1 MAEGTIND
9 PILRANEALK
19 AEVGAQSVLIKDL
32 VQNSRAQF
40 NKEQEQRAHDQ
51 QQQEKETA
59 FIHKIQGQEV
69 QVGRDGQLLQEKTR
83 KATENISGKAP
94 KDGTMASEGGQETT
108 NTLLGDL
115 QANTKALS
123 DYMPFGMEENWKTI
137 TGKIGQSIDKQAGLE
152 NLFGAVKGDF
162 SLMLG
167 GLNALQNVP
176 GFNILKVLLMTL
188 TKYVWK
194 GLKSLWNVM
203 TNSKELS
210 EDQLKLAKLDQ
221 KRLKKLGK
229 DSKLADKEFKMD
241 GLQLKTKKKGEGW
254 RITSQKGLS
263 RKERGLIKR
272 STKRADI
279 QKFGKR
285 GAMQEKMARNF
296 NSLWKSLKPI
306 LKSFKFAMM
315 FNKVKTLLILGVIG
329 GIAYALYKL
338 KDKMLEWLGWQPKNA
353 EDAAIIEGETLD
365 GQKAKHGSTGGDLKN
380 IKTDEEWWGGN
391 VDGKE
396 DEFFDKDFFGFS
408 DIDREKVKDASSKQ
422 LLGLLRE
429 EGDDLSSKDKQFIDE
444 ELKRRLKSK
453 TTNTGEVMEDDY
465 YNQVKTSRAEFNKA
479 EQERLAKVDED
490 INKMRIMHGGE
501 GNFVNQYSQY
511 YQFQGRN
518 TTNFQP
524 TDVQLAGVN

>member
-40 NKEQEQRAHDQ
+40 NKEQEQRARDL
-51 QQQEKETA
+51 QETEKNQA
-59 FIHKIQGQEV
+59 FQNKMQGQEV

-115 QANTKALS
+115 QESTKALS
-123 DYMPFGMEENWKTI
+123 DYMPFGFSENIEAI
-137 TGKIGQSIDKQAGLE
+137 TGKITQSIEKQAGME

-188 TKYVWK
+188 VKYVWK
-194 GLKSLWNVM
+194 GIKWILNVL

-221 KRLKKLGK
+221 KRLKKLKDKGGK
-229 DSKLADKEFKMD
+229 DLKFD
-241 GLQLKTKKKGEGW
+241 GLQFKTKKEGEGW
-254 RITSQKGLS
+254 RFASRKKGLS
-263 RKERGLIKR
+263 WKERGLAKR
-272 STKRADI
+272 MEKRDM
-279 QKFGKR
+279 QQRLGKR
-285 GAMQEKMARNF
+285 GAMQERMMRTF
-296 NSLWKSLKPI
+296 SSLWKSLKPV
-306 LKSFKFAMM
+306 LKSIKTFMM
-315 FNKVKTLLILGVIG
+315 VNKVKTLLILGVIG
-329 GIAYALYKL
+329 GIAYALYRI
-338 KDKMLEWLGWQPKNA
+338 KDKLLEWLGWQPKNA
-353 EDAAIIEGETLD
+353 QDAAMIEGKTE
-365 GQKAKHGSTGGDLKN
+365 GGEQAKHGSTGEDLKN
-380 IKTDEEWWGGN
+380 IKTDEKWWGGN
-391 VDGKE
+391 VEGKP

-408 DIDREKVKDASSKQ
+408 DIDRDKVKTASSRQ
-422 LLGLLRE
+422 LIALLNE
-429 EGDDLSSKDKQFIDE
+429 EGDDLTADDKQFIDE
-444 ELKRRLKSK
+444 ELKRRLNIKK
-453 TTNTGEVMEDDY
+453 TNTGEDMTDEY
-465 YNQVKTSRAEFNKA
+465 YNQVINERAAFNKA
-479 EQERLAKVDED
+479 EAERLAKIDEELRKVGPMYGFD
-490 INKMRIMHGGE
+490 A
-501 GNFVNQYSQY
+501 NFVSAPSQY
-511 YQFQGRN
+511 YQLQGKN

-524 TDVQLAGVN
+524 TDQQLAGVN